1 MISDYLMNHNIII
14 CILGISQKIN
24 YPRVFYIYCVTLLHT
39 FKSIFHAKVSLRE
52 TKRVKWAP
60 YVFLLPTL
68 RLNKILLPARYLN
81 QYFTLF
87 VSLRFTTRVKW
98 APYVFLL
105 PTITEAITSH
115 YFFPQSQSL
124 PLLSRTSDK
133 RLDQSVYQLPQFG
146 VRCFSLYKDRC

>member
-60 YVFLLPTL
+60 YVFLLPTTPSIFHA
-68 RLNKILLPARYLN
+68 K
-81 QYFTLF
+81 